1 MRFNVFFSSLK
12 RASTLACV
20 TIVID
25 SLSYSRVRREQERN
39 VESKCTRE
47 TINGAGSDRPGGPTF
62 WCGYLTRKSVEK
74 KVNCGSR
81 LFSPLSCIWLTP
93 FIQMTPAWNAH
104 MVADI
109 KIQYLVPLRAMYLRY
124 LDGMGWVQW
133 SSILPLNQFTFCTFR
148 PLIRL
153 LGLSDKVRNF

>member
-1 MRFNVFFSSLK
+1 
-12 RASTLACV
+12 
-20 TIVID
+20 
-25 SLSYSRVRREQERN
+25 
-39 VESKCTRE
+39 
-47 TINGAGSDRPGGPTF
+47 
-62 WCGYLTRKSVEK
+62 
-74 KVNCGSR
+74 
-81 LFSPLSCIWLTP
+81 
-93 FIQMTPAWNAH
+93 MTPAWNAH